1 MLSQRVKAA
10 LIFVPLVLIAI
21 YLGGWA
27 YNIFFAAVLF
37 VATYEYWR
45 LFTKIETTPSL
56 PVMVIGVG
64 LVILTRWFLPS
75 YFHSFAITLLIFL
88 VAVVA
93 LFQYERGDDHA
104 ARNFGVTLSGILYI
118 GWIGSYLFDL
128 RALPDG
134 RGWMLVAL
142 PTIWLADSGAYYI
155 GSWLGKAKLCP
166 RLSPKK
172 SWAGLAGSV
181 LFGVVSGPLLIL
193 LWQSVGW
200 LSSGV
205 PFWAGIILGAAVALL
220 TPVGDLL
227 ISLFKRTAGVKDT
240 SNLIPGH
247 GGFLDRIDTWI
258 WAATLAY
265 FLITIA
271 NMR

>member
-10 LIFVPLVLIAI
+10 LVFVPLVLIAI
-21 YLGGWA
+21 YFGGWVF
-27 YNIFFAAVLF
+27 NLFFAAVLL
-37 VATYEYWR
+37 VAAYEYWR

-56 PVMVIGVG
+56 PPMLAGVV
-64 LVILTRWFLPS
+64 LVILTRWFLPL
-75 YFHSFAITLLIFL
+75 YFHGFAITILIFL
-88 VAVVA
+88 AAVVA
-93 LFQYERGDDHA
+93 LVQYERGDDHA
-104 ARNFGVTLSGILYI
+104 ALNFGITLSGILYL

-142 PTIWLADSGAYYI
+142 PTVWLADSGAYYL
-155 GSWLGKAKLCP
+155 GTWLGKAKLCP

-172 SWAGLAGSV
+172 SWAGLAGAV
-181 LFGVVSGPLLIL
+181 LFGAVSGPLLIL

-200 LSSGV
+200 LSAAV
-205 PFWAGIILGAAVALL
+205 PLWAGIILGLAIALL

-240 SNLIPGH
+240 GHLIPGH

-258 WAATLAY
+258 WAAVLAY
-265 FLITIA
+265 FLLFAA
-271 NMR
+271 NLR